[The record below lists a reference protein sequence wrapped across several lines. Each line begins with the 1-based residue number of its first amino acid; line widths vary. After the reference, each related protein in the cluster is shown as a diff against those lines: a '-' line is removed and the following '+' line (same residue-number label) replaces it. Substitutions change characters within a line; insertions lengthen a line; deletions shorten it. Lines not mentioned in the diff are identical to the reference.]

1 MICGP
6 IDLTWLID
14 LGALRRTHRS
24 RGKPFSALDLMAGAV
39 KGLLTLWER
48 QARGS
53 GLSPRQPVR

>member
-39 KGLLTLWER
+39 KGLFAENRTKSMRWTD
-48 QARGS
+48 
-53 GLSPRQPVR
+53 